1 MLAVVVLVPTVG
13 MAVLAASTAAPRW
26 SERATSAGVSR
37 EALAM
42 QQLIAFRGK
51 VTTENVYSAA
61 LASAAEYAL
70 SPAQLSA
77 LYGVDFAGLL
87 SVAGAMSTP
96 TRSGPRTPSSRPTGS
111 F

>member
-1 MLAVVVLVPTVG
+1 MLAVVVLVPTAG

-61 LASAAEYAL
+61 LRVRRRIRIE
-70 SPAQLSA
+70 PC
-77 LYGVDFAGLL
+77 
-87 SVAGAMSTP
+87 P
-96 TRSGPRTPSSRPTGS
+96 TLRTVWRRLRGS
-111 F
+111 C